1 MKRTDIAML
10 IMIASVSV
18 MIAFFAASNLPF
30 LKIDEKG
37 VEVDTFTAIS
47 SEVATPNDTVFPK
60 DAINPTV
67 QVFVKGGSS
76 EIDTPTIE
84 QDVTRGESN

>member
-18 MIAFFAASNLPF
+18 MVAFLVANNLSF
-30 LKIDEKG
+30 LKLDEKG
-37 VEVDTFTAIS
+37 VEVDTFERIS
-47 SEVATPNDTVFPK
+47 GEVVTPSDTIFPK

-67 QVFVKGGSS
+67 QVFVKGGKST
-76 EIDTPTIE
+76 IDTPTVVE
-84 QDVTRGESN
+84 DEGDR